1 MKATEI
7 IGESMA
13 GIRESAEASRCL
25 AGWGT
30 VVRAEFGLGSLADRA
45 VLSLHAGEG
54 AHRDLD
60 ALVGMAWEIG
70 RAHV

>member
-30 VVRAEFGLGSLADRA
+30 VVRAEFGLGSLADR
-45 VLSLHAGEG
+45 
-54 AHRDLD
+54 
-60 ALVGMAWEIG
+60 EIG